1 MPGARRSITPR
12 TFPIPRRAVPAALLA
27 VLSFVASAPGAARPP
42 GPLEA
47 VPPCAGRI
55 EQPRPVD
62 PAALPWSERL
72 DRNGVL
78 LGYSFRLG
86 SRTVRV
92 GPDAFTAS
100 LPRGRSLV
108 GVRRPDGTTLH
119 LLDRVRRCRVGGVSV
134 PHLVHGVRAAGGGT
148 RIEYLAVEAGT
159 RAELGIWSVDPAGPG
174 VLSRIAPPPAGFPGG
189 GEPRSAQLP
198 GGGSDPGWCAGS
210 GCLDGWGP
218 EPIDGG
224 GIADP
229 GAAPDAGPEPGEPGS
244 PVVAL
249 RPVPEWNGLRPPAGV
264 PLGYR
269 PPAADGAPAWLRT
282 AIDAAVE
289 DAARSRRS
297 RAPVF
302 RRDPEAN
309 GVFRY
314 TTIFPAGP
322 CADGIACATW
332 SWPDTWQIRIRAHGF
347 PFRWG
352 TLRWCQVDPSDGC
365 FDVERVILH
374 ELGHIIGLGH
384 PESEGWSLPVRET
397 VMQHITPARPAPG
410 SAMHAF
416 GPCDVATLQER
427 FDLPT
432 AAGLVST
439 CNDPETELALTV
451 DEVPDA
457 RTGTLTFRASLRIV
471 EDARWGRLAGN
482 RLAGRQVELQRRP
495 LDDPAARWS
504 VFWMREEPT
513 AGRYSLALVPDRTA
527 EYRAVLRRDPEDGIR
542 PVTSD
547 RVVVRGPDGCV
558 AAPCPLGGE
567 DGR

>member
-1 MPGARRSITPR
+1 MTGARRSPTPGA
-12 TFPIPRRAVPAALLA
+12 FSIPRRAVPAALLA
-27 VLSFVASAPGAARPP
+27 LLTLAAAAAAGARPP
-42 GPLEA
+42 GPPEVIA
-47 VPPCAGRI
+47 PCRERI
-55 EQPRPVD
+55 ERPRP
-62 PAALPWSERL
+62 PAPLALRWSERL
-72 DRNGVL
+72 DGNGVL
-78 LGYSFRLG
+78 LGFSFRLG

-92 GPDAFTAS
+92 GPDAFAAS
-100 LPRGRSLV
+100 LPGGRSLL
-108 GVRRPDGTTLH
+108 GVRNPGGTTLH
-119 LLDRVRRCRVGGVSV
+119 LLDRAHRCRVGGISV
-134 PHLVHGVRAAGGGT
+134 PHLVHGVRASARGT
-148 RIEYLAVEAGT
+148 GIDYLAVDPGT
-159 RAELGIWSVDPAGPG
+159 RAELGVWSVDPADPG
-174 VLSRIAPPPAGFPGG
+174 ALTRIAPPPAGFPGG
-189 GEPRSAQLP
+189 SEPRSAQLP
-198 GGGSDPGWCAGS
+198 AGESDPGWCAGS

-229 GAAPDAGPEPGEPGS
+229 GAAPDTGPVPGEPGM

-269 PPAADGAPAWLRT
+269 PPAADGTPGWLRT
-282 AIDAAVE
+282 AIEAAVE

-302 RRDPEAN
+302 RRDPDGN
-309 GVFRY
+309 GAFRY
-314 TTIFPAGP
+314 TALFPAGP

-332 SWPDTWQIRIRAHGF
+332 SWPDIWQVRIRAHGF

-432 AAGLVST
+432 ASGLVST
-439 CNDPETELALTV
+439 CNDPETELALSV
-451 DEVPDA
+451 DASPDP
-457 RTGTLTFRASLRIV
+457 RTGTLTFRASLRISDDV
-471 EDARWGRLAGN
+471 RWGRLAGN
-482 RLAGRQVELQRRP
+482 RLAGRQVELQRQ
-495 LDDPAARWS
+495 S
-504 VFWMREEPT
+504 EF
-513 AGRYSLALVPDRTA
+513 
-527 EYRAVLRRDPEDGIR
+527 
-542 PVTSD
+542 
-547 RVVVRGPDGCV
+547 
-558 AAPCPLGGE
+558 
-567 DGR
+567 